1 MSVRFLL
8 VGWMILDLA
17 ACNPATESPLAPEQA
32 AAPKVPVQPGPPP
45 AGNNNPPTVVI
56 TAPANGASFTVGSTV
71 QLSADFTDL
80 DVNDTHTCSV
90 DWQLAARPGIVTESG
105 GKGTCTAS
113 NLYSAPGTYQ
123 VMVSIIDQMG
133 ATASATIG
141 ITVVLAAPPP
151 PPPPP
156 PSPTPGTGSVG
167 GAGRFGVGV
176 GAGAGAVAGF
186 EGKAATV
193 WFELE
198 ARISKEGHRLRGGV
212 GVDIPRARFRF
223 VSTEVT
229 KLAVKGTRAELSG
242 VGRLNGRRRVSF
254 AISAV
259 DGHQGERGTGT
270 DRVRIKIWDEQ
281 GVLFD
286 TNPGLPMSGDPTVV
300 PRPGRIVVKP

>member
-1 MSVRFLL
+1 MSVRFPL
-8 VGWMILDLA
+8 VGWMILGLA
-17 ACNPATESPLAPEQA
+17 ACNSLTESPMAPAETG
-32 AAPKVPVQPGPPP
+32 APKVPVQPGPPP
-45 AGNNNPPTVVI
+45 AGTNNTPTVAI
-56 TAPANGASFTVGSTV
+56 TAPANGASIAVGSTV
-71 QLSADFTDL
+71 QLSADFTDA
-80 DVNDTHTCSV
+80 DVNDTHTCSI
-90 DWQLAARPGIVTESG
+90 DWQLAAGPGTVTESG
-105 GKGTCTAS
+105 GVGTCTAS

-123 VMVSIIDQMG
+123 IMVSIIDQMG

-156 PSPTPGTGSVG
+156 SPTPQTGSVG
-167 GAGRFGVGV
+167 GAGRFGVG
-176 GAGAGAVAGF
+176 AGAVAGF
-186 EGKAATV
+186 EGKEATV

-212 GVDIPRARFRF
+212 GVEVPKARFRF
-223 VSTEVT
+223 FSTEVT
-229 KLAVKGTRAELSG
+229 KLDVKGTRADLSG
-242 VGRLNGRRRVSF
+242 RGRLNGRRSVSF

-259 DGHQGERGTGT
+259 DGHQRERGTGT